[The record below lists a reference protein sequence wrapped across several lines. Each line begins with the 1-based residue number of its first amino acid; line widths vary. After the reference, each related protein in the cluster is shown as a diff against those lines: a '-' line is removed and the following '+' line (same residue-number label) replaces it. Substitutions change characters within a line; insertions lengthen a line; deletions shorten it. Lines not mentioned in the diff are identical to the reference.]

1 MSSGHKTFNLMTHIL
16 DKVESA
22 VHEVKTNAHDLAK
35 VTKSLAEEKMLD
47 IPYADLTIQ
56 FIGASGLPKMDLVG
70 STDPYFIAKIDNRI
84 AYV

>member
-1 MSSGHKTFNLMTHIL
+1 MPGGRKNPFSMTHIL
-16 DKVESA
+16 DKVEA
-22 VHEVKTNAHDLAK
+22 TFHEVKTNAHDLAK

-47 IPYADLTIQ
+47 LPYVDLTIQ

-70 STDPYFIAKIDNRI
+70 ATDPYFVAKIDNRI